1 MTETHQFRLDVCASR
16 VVSLFEKVIDSGIDD
31 EFAKNFSAIGGLSFL
46 SRLCI
51 LWDELKIRVKSFE
64 ANSRKGEKI
73 VSNYAK
79 HAAIQSHTIANV
91 GQKRKLEKEDLDPK
105 TGNDPSTIISQEA
118 DFSSDCMKRSCIQD
132 FSTLVKDSWERIHLG
147 SWKDLQI
154 EWRQLYMYASILRT
168 CTQIVASERITYDD
182 WRELS
187 KQLDQS
193 LIVGHEGTHNG
204 LQSVIQ
210 SVLSEIGQAL
220 QSNTGTEII
229 EMPTEY
235 DAIDLDTT
243 RSVASTISLPLSRFY
258 AEYLI
263 PQKPVLIRGGAYA
276 WPAVSD
282 PKRCWKN
289 LVNIRNAAGHRTVP
303 VEFGSHYLEK
313 DFTLQ
318 MMTIQEFIDSVILC
332 KVEHTQSGKRKGYLA
347 QHQLFDQ
354 IPSLRKDIITPDYC
368 CMTERKEGPSDPIV
382 NAWFGPRGTVSPLHF
397 DPSHNMF
404 VQVVGKKYFRLYSP
418 EMASMLYPHEE
429 DMLMN
434 SSQVDVEN
442 VDSQRF
448 PLFQNASY
456 FECIVEEG
464 DILYI
469 PPKWWHFVRSIQASF
484 SVSFWWD

>member
-204 LQSVIQ
+204 EVFNHQNKLCAIKLSVQ
-210 SVLSEIGQAL
+210 
-220 QSNTGTEII
+220 
-229 EMPTEY
+229 
-235 DAIDLDTT
+235 
-243 RSVASTISLPLSRFY
+243 
-258 AEYLI
+258 
-263 PQKPVLIRGGAYA
+263 
-276 WPAVSD
+276 
-282 PKRCWKN
+282 
-289 LVNIRNAAGHRTVP
+289 
-303 VEFGSHYLEK
+303 
-313 DFTLQ
+313 
-318 MMTIQEFIDSVILC
+318 
-332 KVEHTQSGKRKGYLA
+332 
-347 QHQLFDQ
+347 
-354 IPSLRKDIITPDYC
+354 
-368 CMTERKEGPSDPIV
+368 
-382 NAWFGPRGTVSPLHF
+382 
-397 DPSHNMF
+397 
-404 VQVVGKKYFRLYSP
+404 
-418 EMASMLYPHEE
+418 
-429 DMLMN
+429 
-434 SSQVDVEN
+434 
-442 VDSQRF
+442 
-448 PLFQNASY
+448 
-456 FECIVEEG
+456 
-464 DILYI
+464 
-469 PPKWWHFVRSIQASF
+469 
-484 SVSFWWD
+484 

>member
-1 MTETHQFRLDVCASR
+1 MRELIMVKFSIIRINCAQ
-16 VVSLFEKVIDSGIDD
+16 
-31 EFAKNFSAIGGLSFL
+31 
-46 SRLCI
+46 
-51 LWDELKIRVKSFE
+51 
-64 ANSRKGEKI
+64 
-73 VSNYAK
+73 SNYRCNNFNLLNLL
-79 HAAIQSHTIANV
+79 H
-91 GQKRKLEKEDLDPK
+91 
-105 TGNDPSTIISQEA
+105 
-118 DFSSDCMKRSCIQD
+118 DFIFNP
-132 FSTLVKDSWERIHLG
+132 FSLG
-147 SWKDLQI
+147 I
-154 EWRQLYMYASILRT
+154 
-168 CTQIVASERITYDD
+168 
-182 WRELS
+182 
-187 KQLDQS
+187 
-193 LIVGHEGTHNG
+193 G

-368 CMTERKEGPSDPIV
+368 CMTER
-382 NAWFGPRGTVSPLHF
+382 
-397 DPSHNMF
+397 
-404 VQVVGKKYFRLYSP
+404 
-418 EMASMLYPHEE
+418 
-429 DMLMN
+429 
-434 SSQVDVEN
+434 
-442 VDSQRF
+442 
-448 PLFQNASY
+448 
-456 FECIVEEG
+456 FEICFFFFCLIM
-464 DILYI
+464 
-469 PPKWWHFVRSIQASF
+469 
-484 SVSFWWD
+484 